1 MVGRLLTFW
10 EGSFSGAMLNFGG
23 VVVCIVGCCV
33 LPFPSHGYLL
43 AIKKP
48 IAPRK
53 VVFLLVKIRACVF
66 SHKTQEAPRN
76 QSGWSVD
83 KLYFMFSFLV
93 DWDVLKMG
101 CPKV

>member
-10 EGSFSGAMLNFGG
+10 EGNFSGAMLNFGG

-43 AIKKP
+43 TIEKP
-48 IAPRK
+48 IV
-53 VVFLLVKIRACVF
+53 VVFAGKNCVCFF